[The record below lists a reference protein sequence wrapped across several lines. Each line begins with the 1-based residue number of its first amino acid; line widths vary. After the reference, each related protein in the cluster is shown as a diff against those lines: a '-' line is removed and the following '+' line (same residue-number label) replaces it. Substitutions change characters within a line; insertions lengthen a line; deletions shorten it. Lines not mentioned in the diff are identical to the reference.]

1 MNSRPTGGN
10 SVRRA
15 LVAVAFGLTASA
27 TAFACVDPAGDYESY
42 VDRTKDIRGVTP
54 DAGPSDSVPF
64 EAGDTDINAG
74 KKTYFGNCLPT
85 IVAGSPEMSLMFYGE
100 VTFNGGKIDLAIH
113 ALKETATKLSKSD
126 IVGTSQI
133 ANGVAL
139 AADGTFVA
147 TIGDASIPG
156 NSQRIGNSELVLKN
170 VSYQGRVLG
179 NDRVCAELQ
188 GQATA
193 PLAATLDN
201 PGDFCV
207 WIAMP
212 DGADLPK
219 YKDASGKDF
228 VGIPLDEY
236 HCP

>member
-1 MNSRPTGGN
+1 M
-10 SVRRA
+10 RRA
-15 LVAVAFGLTASA
+15 LIAVAIGVTASA

-42 VDRTKDIRGVTP
+42 VDSTKDIRGVTP
-54 DAGPSDSVPF
+54 DAGPSDGAPF

-74 KKTYFGNCLPT
+74 KRTYFGNCLPT

-113 ALKETATKLSKSD
+113 SLKETATKLSKSET
-126 IVGTSQI
+126 VGAPQI
-133 ANGVAL
+133 ANGVTL
-139 AADGTFVA
+139 ESDSTFVM
-147 TIGDASIPG
+147 TIGDVSIPG
-156 NSQRIGNSELVLKN
+156 SSQRIGPSDLVLKN

-179 NDRVCAELQ
+179 NERLCAELQ
-188 GQATA
+188 GEAVA
-193 PLAATLDN
+193 PLTATLDKS
-201 PGDFCV
+201 GDFCV

-228 VGIPLDEY
+228 VGIPNEEY